1 MLSIAQRSRSHSGAK
16 SLTPHFHPRFRRL
29 LLPGWGVP
37 VREYKVRGVPPGAL
51 LAIHKRA
58 QGGSY
63 EACAAAAGWTVAQL
77 HTWIHNHRIRWYREL
92 FRARHD
98 IRDAACDEAVTALRT
113 QLRVGKKDELI
124 RAASSLAS
132 NFRGK
137 RSGGGKLRIVK
148 PKSEPEQ
155 VRQMVEAIPEGVITR
170 VHLHLQAGE
179 EEVERSNAQPR
190 PASPE

>member
-1 MLSIAQRSRSHSGAK
+1 M
-16 SLTPHFHPRFRRL
+16 
-29 LLPGWGVP
+29 
-37 VREYKVRGVPPGAL
+37 RERKVRGLPPAAL
-51 LAIHKRA
+51 LAIQKRA

-63 EACAAAAGWTVAQL
+63 EACAAAAGWTVAEL
-77 HTWIHNHRIRWYREL
+77 HTWIHYHRKTWYREL
-92 FRARHD
+92 FRARYD

-113 QLRVGKKDELI
+113 QLRVCEHDELT

-132 NFRGK
+132 NFRG
-137 RSGGGKLRIVK
+137 RRIVGKPRTVK

-155 VRQMVEAIPEGVITR
+155 FRQMVEAIPEGVITR

-179 EEVERSNAQPR
+179 EEIERSNAQPR